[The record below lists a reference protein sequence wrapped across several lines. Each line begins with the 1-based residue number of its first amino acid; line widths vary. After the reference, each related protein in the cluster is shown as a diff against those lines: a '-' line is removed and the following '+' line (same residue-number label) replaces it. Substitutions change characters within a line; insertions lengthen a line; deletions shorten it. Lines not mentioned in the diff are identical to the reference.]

1 MSRNIPIPGEKY
13 THFKGNTYQIVCIAK
28 DSEDGRDMVVYQ
40 ALYGDFTVY
49 VRPLDMFLSEV
60 DRAKYPDAK
69 QRYRFE
75 RANDLSIHLTETMA
89 SSEPVAL
96 SLAEAPEEGEVDP
109 ALILFLD
116 TDSLDK
122 KYEIIAA
129 VRARITD
136 YLIDTFAVCLDVVIP
151 DGDIDYRYQQ
161 LLKSIRMMQKYENTR
176 LR

>member
-1 MSRNIPIPGEKY
+1 MNRNIPIPGEKY

-28 DSEDGRDMVVYQ
+28 DSEDGKDMVVYQ
-40 ALYGDFTVY
+40 ALFGEFTVY
-49 VRPLDMFLSEV
+49 VRPLEMFLSEV
-60 DRAKYPDAK
+60 
-69 QRYRFE
+69 
-75 RANDLSIHLTETMA
+75 
-89 SSEPVAL
+89 SEPVAL
-96 SLAEAPEEGEVDP
+96 SLAEAPAEGEVDS
-109 ALILFLD
+109 ALVQFLD

-122 KYEIIAA
+122 KYEIILAM
-129 VRARITD
+129 RERITD